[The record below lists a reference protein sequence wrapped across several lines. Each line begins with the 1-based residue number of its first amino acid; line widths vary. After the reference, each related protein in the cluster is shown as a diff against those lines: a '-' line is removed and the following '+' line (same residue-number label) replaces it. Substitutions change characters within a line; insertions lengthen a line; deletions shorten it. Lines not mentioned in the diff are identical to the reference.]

1 MAGVN
6 MKLKALLAADAA
18 SKAVAALTGDDVVL
32 IDRTSSMTWQPLI
45 DQLEE
50 VAGGFPGTSGVHVGD
65 SISFDVKAAIRPL
78 VVTSAM
84 TERPSLHAL
93 LLACGFE
100 VSTWDEAQITDKDV
114 GDGDGS
120 TNSFN
125 ITLNGGDPVVDGSVT
140 IKATVGGVEKE
151 ITWDAS
157 GVVSGDGT
165 GTIDHNAGTL
175 STVAFTAGAPDSGT
189 DLTAT
194 FQKAEQVVEN
204 IGTGDGTTTPSVSG
218 LDRANVNRGSVSIA
232 CDAQTGTDDNSSNL
246 DQGDLATGGT
256 LTYAS
261 GVMAGTLTWDSNTT
275 NSEPIIA
282 TYNAKVRG
290 PYNIIY
296 TLKPT
301 GHGEASVRFYAVK
314 SGGGGGRIGEASNV
328 RGTGVIVATRRK
340 HVMLEAALQ
349 GVFSRWANVTSLP
362 TWATTSQRGKIA
374 HFKADTTINVSK
386 VIVQD
391 EDTGEDATAAL
402 GTGPY
407 TGTLPRT
414 AKAGSLRIFLESGS
428 EEVFTDPTQTGV
440 LVGSDGGTGTYDYV
454 TQAWS
459 ITLGSAPAVSIN
471 ILADYHHDEAFSGT
485 MLDVKAP
492 MDAFDVTPEETAN
505 GTGGFDEISLDA
517 KQPSAE
523 LQVRLAD
530 DGDFDPR
537 AIATSQAAI
546 DSKTEWKD
554 PSDKANRVVMEMVHV
569 VGNEGIT
576 IGDEARAPVT
586 FRGPLLWGQPG
597 DVGVDG
603 SDYGTNPNKDG
614 FRLRFRTDPALQA

>member
-6 MKLKALLAADAA
+6 FKLKALLAADAA
-18 SKAVAALTGDDVVL
+18 SKVPSALTGDDVIL
-32 IDRTSSMTWQPLI
+32 IDRSSTMDWQPLI
-45 DQLEE
+45 DQIEE
-50 VAGGFPGTSGVHVGD
+50 VAGGFPGTGGVHIGD
-65 SISFDVKAAIRPL
+65 SLKYNIKGALRPL

-84 TERPSLHAL
+84 TERPTVHAL

-100 VSTWDEAQITDKDV
+100 VSTWDESQITDKDV

-140 IKATVGGVEKE
+140 IKATVGGVEKS
-151 ITWDAS
+151 ITWDVS
-157 GVVSGDGT
+157 GSVSGDGT

-194 FQKAEQVVEN
+194 FQKAEEVVEN

-218 LDRANVNRGSVSIA
+218 LDRANVNRSSISIV
-232 CDAQTGTDDNSSNL
+232 CDAQTGTDDGSGAL

-256 LTYAS
+256 MTYSS
-261 GVMAGTLTWDSNTT
+261 GAIGGTLTWDSNTT
-275 NSEPIIA
+275 SGKPIIA
-282 TYNAKVRG
+282 TYNARMLG

-301 GHGEASVRFYAVK
+301 GHGEASFRFYAVK

-328 RGTGVIVATRRK
+328 RGVGFINATRRK
-340 HVMLEAALQ
+340 HVMLEAALE
-349 GVFSRWANVTSLP
+349 GVFSRWVNVTSLP

-374 HFKADTTINVSK
+374 HFKADTTIKAYK
-386 VIVQD
+386 VVVQD
-391 EDTGEDATAAL
+391 EDTGEDATAAG

-407 TGTLPRT
+407 TGTIPRT
-414 AKAGSLRIFLESGS
+414 VTKGSLRIFLSGS
-428 EEVFTDPTQTGV
+428 GEVFTDPTQTGV
-440 LVGSDGGTGTYDYV
+440 LVGSDGGTGTFDYV
-454 TQAWS
+454 TSAWS
-459 ITLGSAPAVSIN
+459 ITLGSGPATDIN
-471 ILADYHHDEAFSGT
+471 ILTDYHYDETFSGT
-485 MLDVKAP
+485 MLDIKAP
-492 MDAFDVTPEETAN
+492 QDAFDVTPEETAN

-517 KQPSAE
+517 KQPQAE
-523 LQVRLAD
+523 LQMRLSD

-537 AIATSQAAI
+537 AIAISQSPI
-546 DSKTEWKD
+546 ESKTEWKD
-554 PSDKANRVVMEMVHV
+554 PADKANRVIMELVHV

-576 IGDEARAPVT
+576 IGEEARAPVT
-586 FRGPLLWGQPG
+586 FKGPLLWGQPG

-603 SDYGTNPNKDG
+603 TDYGTNPNKDG